1 MEAAAA
7 AAAQEQ
13 DGRVLNAFYL
23 NMICIELSSAAK
35 KPEKKKIK
43 NQVRNKKSFFFLL
56 STRCRDRCRHIF
68 HSGLFFFQFCDLLVL
83 NTFV

>member
-1 MEAAAA
+1 MEAAA

-23 NMICIELSSAAK
+23 NMICIELNSAAK
-35 KPEKKKIK
+35 KTEKKNLKT
-43 NQVRNKKSFFFLL
+43 RFGTKKVFFLVVDKMPRPMSSHFSL
-56 STRCRDRCRHIF
+56 QVI
-68 HSGLFFFQFCDLLVL
+68 FFQFCDLLVL

>member
-23 NMICIELSSAAK
+23 NMICIELNSAAK
-35 KPEKKKIK
+35 KNLRKKI
-43 NQVRNKKSFFFLL
+43 
-56 STRCRDRCRHIF
+56 
-68 HSGLFFFQFCDLLVL
+68 
-83 NTFV
+83 